1 MAAMSARARPRIGS
15 PRDALRHADFRR
27 LFAMRIVSQSADG
40 LVQAALV
47 ASLVFSPERA
57 TTARSFALASA
68 IVIVP
73 FSVIG
78 PFVGVFIDR
87 WSRRRIMVVAPIVRA
102 APVFLVLA
110 SPTRQAALYYSGA
123 LFVTSVNRFFLATA
137 QAVVPRL
144 VPTEDLLAAN
154 SIATVGGTVALLA
167 GVFAGGLVADAFGT
181 VAIVTTAA
189 AMWIGASLLARSIAS
204 DLRPLQL
211 PESGELLRHQ
221 LRRVAAELSDGLRH
235 IAQTPRAVGPIT
247 SIGLD
252 QIGQGLILVLALV
265 VFRERFE
272 QGVGSFS
279 WLIGAGGV
287 GVFAGLA
294 TVGALDRR
302 FARERIVAGAFG
314 AGGLGV
320 LLVSLFVAPWT
331 LLLASFVVGLT
342 FAWKKVPVDT
352 MVQEAV
358 PDGLRGRVFAAY
370 DVVYNL
376 ARLTAALLAIPLL
389 PALGVQGSAAL
400 VGVAFLL
407 WVPVL
412 PRWLARAPEIR
423 LRFAEGAKAEEWPR
437 TVVWGGVEE
446 PVNVVR
452 SALDERD
459 GVRTRRFRLA
469 LADGTVLD
477 VSRDE
482 PDGDWRIDR
491 EVV

>member
-1 MAAMSARARPRIGS
+1 
-15 PRDALRHADFRR
+15 
-27 LFAMRIVSQSADG
+27 MRIVSQSADG

-87 WSRRRIMVVAPIVRA
+87 WSRRRIMIVAPLVRA
-102 APVFLVLA
+102 TPVFLVLA
-110 SPTRQAALYYSGA
+110 SPTRQAAFYYGGV
-123 LFVTSVNRFFLATA
+123 LFVTSVNRFFLATT

-181 VAIVTTAA
+181 VAIVSAA
-189 AMWIGASLLARSIAS
+189 SAMWVGASLLARSITS

-211 PESGELLRHQ
+211 PDHAELLRHQ
-221 LRRVAAELSDGLRH
+221 LRRVLAELSDGLRH

-252 QIGQGLILVLALV
+252 QIGQGFILVLALV
-265 VFRERFE
+265 VFRERFD

-302 FARERIVAGAFG
+302 LARQRIVAGAF
-314 AGGLGV
+314 AVGGTGV
-320 LLVSLFVAPWT
+320 LLVSLYVAPWT

-370 DVVYNL
+370 DVAYNL
-376 ARLTAALLAIPLL
+376 ARLAAALLAIPLL
-389 PALGVQGSAAL
+389 PTLGVQGSAAL
-400 VGVAFLL
+400 VGIAFLL

-423 LRFAEGAKAEEWPR
+423 LRFTEGARAEEWPR
-437 TVVWGGVEE
+437 TVVWGGIEE
-446 PVNVVR
+446 PVDVMR
-452 SALDERD
+452 SGLDERD
-459 GVRTRRFRLA
+459 GVLTRRFRLA

-482 PDGDWRIDR
+482 PGGDWRIDR

>member
-1 MAAMSARARPRIGS
+1 MTAMSDRATARIGS
-15 PRDALRHADFRR
+15 PRDALRHRDFRR
-27 LFAMRIVSQSADG
+27 LFSMRLVSQSADG

-57 TTARSFALASA
+57 TTAAGFALASA

-73 FSVIG
+73 FSLIG

-87 WSRRRIMVVAPIVRA
+87 WSRRRIMVVAPLLRA
-102 APVFLVLA
+102 GPVFLVLA
-110 SPTRQAALYYSGA
+110 SPTKQAALYYGGA
-123 LFVTSVNRFFLATA
+123 LFVTSVNRFYLATA

-154 SIATVGGTVALLA
+154 SIATVGGTVALLV

-181 VAIVTTAA
+181 PAIVALA
-189 AMWIGASLLARSIAS
+189 SAMWVGASALAHDIRS

-211 PESGELLRHQ
+211 PESPELRHQ
-221 LRRVAAELSDGLRH
+221 VRRVAVEFADGLRH
-235 IAQTPRAVGPIT
+235 IAHTPRAVGPIT

-252 QIGQGLILVLALV
+252 QLGQGLILVLALV
-265 VFRERFE
+265 VFRERFD

-302 FARERIVAGAFG
+302 FPRERIVAGAFSI
-314 AGGLGV
+314 GGIAI
-320 LLVSLFVAPWT
+320 LFVSVLVEPWT
-331 LLLASFVVGLT
+331 LLCTSFVVGLT

-370 DVVYNL
+370 DVVYNV
-376 ARLTAALLAIPLL
+376 ARLTAALLAVPLL
-389 PALGVQGSAAL
+389 PAVGEQGTAAI
-400 VGVAFLL
+400 VGVAFVL
-407 WVPVL
+407 WAPVL
-412 PRWLARAPEIR
+412 PRWLARSPEIR
-423 LRFAEGAKAEEWPR
+423 LRFSEGERTDEPR
-437 TVVWGGVEE
+437 TVLWGGVEE
-446 PVNVVR
+446 PVEVVR
-452 SALDERD
+452 SSLDERD
-459 GVRTRRFRLA
+459 GVRVRRYRLA

-477 VSRDE
+477 VERDE
-482 PDGDWRIDR
+482 PDGDWRIER
-491 EVV
+491 EIV

>member
-1 MAAMSARARPRIGS
+1 MSVPAPASIGN
-15 PRDALRHADFRR
+15 PRDALRHPDFRR
-27 LFAMRIVSQSADG
+27 LFAMRLLTQSGDG
-40 LVQAALV
+40 LLQAALV

-57 TTARSFALASA
+57 TTAADFALASA

-73 FSVIG
+73 FSLIG

-87 WSRRRIMVVAPIVRA
+87 WSRRRIMVVAPLLRA
-102 APVFLVLA
+102 APVFLVLTN
-110 SPTRQAALYYSGA
+110 PGRQAALYYGGA

-154 SIATVGGTVALLA
+154 SIATVGGTVALLV
-167 GVFAGGLVADAFGT
+167 GVFAGGLVADALGT
-181 VAIVTTAA
+181 GAIVTVAA
-189 AMWIGASLLARSIAS
+189 AMWMATSWIASTIRS

-211 PESGELLRHQ
+211 PEPSELLRHQ
-221 LRRVAAELSDGLRH
+221 VRRVGAEFVDGLRH
-235 IAQTPRAVGPIT
+235 IVHTPRAVGPIT

-252 QIGQGLILVLALV
+252 QLGQGMILVLALV

-294 TVGALDRR
+294 TVGMLDRR
-302 FARERIVAGAFG
+302 FPRERIVAGAF
-314 AGGLGV
+314 AVGGV
-320 LLVSLFVAPWT
+320 AILLVSLLVVPWT
-331 LLLASFVVGLT
+331 LLLASFVVGLS

-376 ARLTAALLAIPLL
+376 ARLSAAVLAIVLI
-389 PALGVQGSAAL
+389 PALGEQGSAAL
-400 VGVAFLL
+400 VGIAFLL

-412 PRWLARAPEIR
+412 PRWLAREPEIR
-423 LRFAEGAKAEEWPR
+423 VRFVEGARAEEWPR
-437 TVVWGGVEE
+437 AVAWGGVEE
-446 PVNVVR
+446 PVEVIR

-459 GVRTRRFRLA
+459 GIRVRRFRLR

-477 VSRDE
+477 VSRDL
-482 PDGDWRIDR
+482 PHGNWRIDR
-491 EVV
+491 EIV

>member
-1 MAAMSARARPRIGS
+1 
-15 PRDALRHADFRR
+15 
-27 LFAMRIVSQSADG
+27 MRIVSQSADG
-40 LVQAALV
+40 LIQAALV

-57 TTARSFALASA
+57 TTAAGFALASA

-87 WSRRRIMVVAPIVRA
+87 WSRRRSLVEAPLLRA
-102 APVFLVLA
+102 APVFLVLT
-110 SPTRQAALYYSGA
+110 SPTRQAALYYGGA
-123 LFVTSVNRFFLATA
+123 LFVTSVNRFYLATA

-154 SIATVGGTVALLA
+154 SIATVGGTVALLV
-167 GVFAGGLVADAFGT
+167 GVFVGGLVADAFNT
-181 VAIVTTAA
+181 ATIVSVAAV
-189 AMWIGASLLARSIAS
+189 MWVVASTLARGIRS

-211 PESGELLRHQ
+211 PESPELLRHQ
-221 LRRVAAELSDGLRH
+221 VRRVGVELVDGLRH
-235 IAQTPRAVGPIT
+235 IVHAPRAVGPIT
-247 SIGLD
+247 SIAVD
-252 QIGQGLILVLALV
+252 QVGQGLILVLALV

-287 GVFAGLA
+287 GVFAGLS

-302 FARERIVAGAFG
+302 FARERIVAGAF
-314 AGGLGV
+314 AVGGV
-320 LLVSLFVAPWT
+320 AILLVSLLVAPWT
-331 LLLASFVVGLT
+331 LLLTSFVVGLS

-358 PDGLRGRVFAAY
+358 PDGLRGRVFAVY
-370 DVVYNL
+370 DVAYNV
-376 ARLTAALLAIPLL
+376 ARLTAAVLAIPLI
-389 PALGVQGSAAL
+389 PALGEQGSAAL
-400 VGVAFLL
+400 VGIVFLL
-407 WVPVL
+407 WIPVL

-423 LRFAEGAKAEEWPR
+423 LRFVEGARAEEWPR
-437 TVVWGGVEE
+437 AVVWGGVEE
-446 PVNVVR
+446 PAEVIR
-452 SALDERD
+452 SVLDERD
-459 GVRTRRFRLA
+459 GLRVRRFRLA

-482 PDGDWRIDR
+482 PEGEWRIDR
-491 EVV
+491 ELTDEPPARRGHT

>member
-1 MAAMSARARPRIGS
+1 
-15 PRDALRHADFRR
+15 
-27 LFAMRIVSQSADG
+27 MRIVSQSADG

-87 WSRRRIMVVAPIVRA
+87 WSRRRIMIVAPLTRA
-102 APVFLVLA
+102 VPVFLVLA
-110 SPTRQAALYYSGA
+110 SPTRQAALYYGGA

-167 GVFAGGLVADAFGT
+167 GVFAGGLVADALGAA
-181 VAIVTTAA
+181 AIVSAA
-189 AMWIGASLLARSIAS
+189 SAMWIAASLLARSIAS

-211 PESGELLRHQ
+211 PDPTELLRHQ
-221 LRRVAAELSDGLRH
+221 LRRVLAELSDGLRH
-235 IAQTPRAVGPIT
+235 IVQTPRAVGPIT

-252 QIGQGLILVLALV
+252 QIGQGFILVLALV
-265 VFRERFE
+265 VFRERFD

-302 FARERIVAGAFG
+302 FPRQRIVAGAFG
-314 AGGLGV
+314 VGGTGV
-320 LLVSLFVAPWT
+320 LLVSAYVAPWT

-376 ARLTAALLAIPLL
+376 ARLAAAVLAIPLL
-389 PALGVQGSAAL
+389 PTLGVQGSAAL
-400 VGVAFLL
+400 VGIAFLL

-423 LRFAEGAKAEEWPR
+423 LRFTEGAEAAEWPR
-437 TVVWGGVEE
+437 AVVWGGVEE
-446 PVNVVR
+446 PVDVIR
-452 SALDERD
+452 SALDERN

-482 PDGDWRIDR
+482 PHGDWRIDR

>member
-1 MAAMSARARPRIGS
+1 
-15 PRDALRHADFRR
+15 
-27 LFAMRIVSQSADG
+27 MRMVSQSADG
-40 LVQAALV
+40 LIQAALV

-57 TTARSFALASA
+57 TTASSFALASA

-87 WSRRRIMVVAPIVRA
+87 WSRRRIMIVAPLVRA

-110 SPTRQAALYYSGA
+110 SPTRQPALYYGSA

-144 VPTEDLLAAN
+144 VPTENLLVAN

-181 VAIVTTAA
+181 FAIVATAA
-189 AMWIGASLLARSIAS
+189 TMWVSASFLARSITT

-211 PESGELLRHQ
+211 PESAELLRHQ
-221 LRRVAAELSDGLRH
+221 LRRVGVELTGGLRH
-235 IAQTPRAVGPIT
+235 IVQTPRAVGPIT

-252 QIGQGLILVLALV
+252 QIGQGLMLVLALV
-265 VFRERFE
+265 VFRERFD

-279 WLIGAGGV
+279 WLIGAGGA

-294 TVGALDRR
+294 SIGALDRR
-302 FARERIVAGAFG
+302 FARERIISGAF
-314 AGGLGV
+314 AVGGVAV
-320 LLVSLFVAPWT
+320 LLVSLLVAPWT
-331 LLLASFVVGLT
+331 LLLASFFVGLT

-370 DVVYNL
+370 DVVYNV
-376 ARLTAALLAIPLL
+376 ARLAAAVLAIPLL
-389 PALGVQGSAAL
+389 PTFGVQGSAAL
-400 VGVAFLL
+400 VGIAFLL

-412 PRWLARAPEIR
+412 PRWLAKAPEIR
-423 LRFAEGAKAEEWPR
+423 LRFAEGAKAKEWPR
-437 TVVWGGVEE
+437 AVIWGGVEE
-446 PVNVVR
+446 PVEVVR

-459 GVRTRRFRLA
+459 GVLTRRFRLS

-482 PDGDWRIDR
+482 PEGDWRIDR